1 MLAGAVAS
9 IAAQAAIVWVV
20 MGSGAFTGFYAF
32 VPQIIA
38 NANALEHVAQRVH
51 SIRSITR
58 LLPHPLETPV
68 WIAAV
73 AAILVAV
80 AIVWRS
86 QVPVRVRLGFAM
98 LAGVLTSP
106 HLIVYDATLL
116 ALPLVWLGA
125 WAKTQ
130 ANAKEYALAVGLLF
144 VALALPWSSLTRIQ
158 PSVVVMLWIAHQ
170 VWRSVRRI
178 PDVPTGV
185 LEQSRGM

>member
-1 MLAGAVAS
+1 M
-9 IAAQAAIVWVV
+9 
-20 MGSGAFTGFYAF
+20 Y
-32 VPQIIA
+32 
-38 NANALEHVAQRVH
+38 
-51 SIRSITR
+51 
-58 LLPHPLETPV
+58 
-68 WIAAV
+68 
-73 AAILVAV
+73 
-80 AIVWRS
+80 
-86 QVPVRVRLGFAM
+86 
-98 LAGVLTSP
+98 LTSP

-144 VALALPWSSLTRIQ
+144 VALALPWSSLTRIR

-185 LEQSRGM
+185 SSNPAGCERFDKHATEPHYHVTGLATAVLSD